1 MTKINK
7 KFWNNRKVLITGH
20 TGFKGSWL
28 SLWLH
33 YMNANV
39 LGYSLPLNKKNILY
53 RKLNLNK
60 KIQSKFGDICDD
72 YLLKKTVMDFNPSII
87 FHLAAQPLVFESY
100 KNPMDTFNTNIMG
113 TAKLMNASIKLKK
126 LESIIIVTSDKCY
139 QNDENKLN
147 FVEDDKLGGDDPYSC
162 SKAAAELIANSFKKS
177 FFKNVGIATARS
189 GNVIGGGDYSKD
201 RIIPDI
207 LKSISKRQNLILRN
221 PQSTRPWQHVF
232 DTLNGYLILA
242 EKITKQKKKFSG
254 GWNFGPE
261 KNKITVKKLA
271 EKLIK
276 FSNSNIKIK
285 HIKNKKYVEKK
296 LLSLDSKKAN
306 IQLGWSNKWNINK
319 SIEQIINWE
328 NHSNK
333 NTISENS
340 IYQIVEYMK

>member
-39 LGYSLPLNKKNILY
+39 LGYSLPLNKKNVLY

-242 EKITKQKKKFSG
+242 EKITKQKNKFSG

-261 KNKITVKKLA
+261 ENKITVKKLA